1 MAKGTGL
8 IGNFKGKIGNMVGFN
23 LRDSNNKQTQGIR
36 VYQPVVK
43 NPKTYAQAL
52 QRARLAPINVMYRAF
67 KDIIDRGQ
75 EGKAYGNASRLAW
88 LSLAMKDF
96 RGPWI
101 NKGVTSIYPVPCTL
115 TEGSLPQVGNL
126 TLDNGEI
133 HLGIMVDG
141 TNSIDTIAGLTL
153 ALLNAVPSLKVGD
166 QITIVGGNNNSD
178 SIFVNVFSFVLS
190 TTDTTSQK
198 AIVKSATEGNA
209 ELRILP
215 GTAGFDVCSYAA
227 IIVSR
232 EGSNGQH
239 LRSTSR
245 LVLEDFLWSNNVYS
259 DAAKAAAIRSYM
271 SSGSNVDWP
280 QEAFPEVDTVNP

>member
-52 QRARLAPINVMYRAF
+52 QRACLAPINVMYRAF

-88 LSLAMKDF
+88 LSQVMKDY

-115 TEGSLPQVGNL
+115 TEGSLPKVGNL
-126 TLDNGEI
+126 SLDGGEI
-133 HLGIMVDG
+133 SLGITVDG
-141 TNSIDTIAGLTL
+141 TESIDTIAGLTQ
-153 ALLNAVPSLKVGD
+153 ALLDAVPSLKVGD
-166 QITIVGGNNNSD
+166 QITIVGGDNQND
-178 SIFVNVFSFVLS
+178 FLFVNVFSFVLS
-190 TTDTTSQK
+190 TTDTTSQT
-198 AIVKSATEGNA
+198 AIVKSANEGDA
-209 ELRILP
+209 ELRILAN
-215 GTAGFDVCSYAA
+215 TAGFNVCSFAA

-239 LRSTSR
+239 MRSTSR
-245 LVLEDFLWSNNVYS
+245 LVFDQTLSANDVYG

-280 QEAFPEVDTVNP
+280 QEAFPEEDTVNP